1 MFNSKKIIDCL
12 LKITTNTKTDSSDNL
27 KHFNHF
33 WMSEGIFVELD
44 EESVKDK
51 NEILREI
58 FQDSFVKNTFP
69 MSFIEDQINR
79 LISLSFKLPLEERP
93 KFFAEQIKEFPD
105 NLKKSIKEWTI
116 IVPIDNLKI
125 EKKFTIGDVIFYPS
139 DNNQNFDRI
148 VDLFKE
154 VLKENTHYSNEQK
167 EALINDQLKVLRDS
181 AKGSLVTFAEVKTKG
196 IIEIAQNEAMN
207 KIRMS
212 LNIARLYNLPYD
224 DSGRKYFGICGEV
237 IRSNL
242 RYIMRYESGK
252 PSLRPIMERTGFVLP
267 FEFTEKRLQFMK
279 ENGYSDLEALFVAK
293 KQTEFEKRLLTSIYW
308 YGEAINTEIHF
319 DSKDN
324 LESNSDFTHLQYF
337 NLNQQFLK
345 LMVALESVLLFN
357 NDEPISNNI
366 SERSAFLLAN
376 CFKGRKK
383 VKRVIKELYA
393 KRSKIVHHG
402 NSVLT
407 PWDLH
412 QLSWIVQNTI
422 FNLIKLNKTIPLNDK
437 KDLQEYF
444 EKLKLS

>member
-1 MFNSKKIIDCL
+1 MVNSKKIINHL
-12 LKITTNTKTDSSDNL
+12 LKITTNTKTDSSDHL
-27 KHFNHF
+27 KHFNHW
-33 WMSEGIFVELD
+33 WMNEGIIVELD

-58 FQDSFVKNTFP
+58 FQDPFVKNNFP
-69 MSFIEDQINR
+69 VPFIEDQINR
-79 LISLSFKLPLEERP
+79 MISLSFKLPLEERP
-93 KFFAEQIKEFPD
+93 KFFVEQIKEFPD

-167 EALINDQLKVLRDS
+167 EALINDQLTVLRDS

-224 DSGRKYFGICGEV
+224 GSSRMYFGICGEV

-252 PSLRPIMERTGFVLP
+252 PSLRPRMERTGFVLP

-279 ENGYSDLEALFVAK
+279 ENGFSDLESIFVAK
-293 KQTEFEKRLLTSIYW
+293 KQTDFEKRLLTSIYW

-324 LESNSDFTHLQYF
+324 LESSSDFTHLQYF

-345 LMVALESVLLFN
+345 LMVALESILLFDEN
-357 NDEPISNNI
+357 EPITNNI
-366 SERSAFLLAN
+366 AERTAFLLAN
-376 CFKGRKK
+376 CFNGRKK
-383 VKRVIKELYA
+383 VKRIIKELYT
-393 KRSKIVHHG
+393 KRSGIVHHG
-402 NSVLT
+402 KSIIT
-407 PWDLH
+407 PWDLG

-422 FNLIKLNKTIPLNDK
+422 FKLINLNKTIPLKDK
-437 KDLQEYF
+437 KDLQNY
-444 EKLKLS
+444 